1 MTRTIHSPRSRGR
14 RKFLVQKP
22 RGQFTSRV
30 QAVGPEHFGIVTV
43 DCAKVRSKFMLADFF
58 GTVHVPP
65 TVVAHRQG
73 ELQAAAERIRH
84 ALRAHQLADFVVAI
98 ERTGEYHRPV
108 QRAFR
113 ELGWDVRLVHPFAT
127 YQYRQPADPGNKTD
141 DTDVAALHRATVNGF
156 GLTDTP
162 WPDDYQ
168 QWQLLMRH
176 RRHLVQRVT
185 ALRCQ
190 IREHLHAA
198 MPGYAELFDDPWM
211 SSVVLPLAR
220 QFGSATRIRQ
230 AGAQGLQQFLR
241 EAQLRCQPSTLS
253 KTLAWAETAA
263 PGHPQAD
270 FLRRLVAALDD
281 DRLDKTRQILDLE
294 RTAASFLARTSS
306 VRLLIIPGLNV
317 VSAAELAGAM
327 GPPGLYANANAIT
340 GRAGL
345 MPSRYQSDRV
355 DRANGPLRRCANRRL
370 RTALL
375 QIADNL
381 VTCNHFIGARSLLW
395 RRADKD
401 PRALAGVAGLAATT
415 ATAG

>member
-1 MTRTIHSPRSRGR
+1 PRARGR
-14 RKFLVQKP
+14 RKVLVQKP

-141 DTDVAALHRATVNGF
+141 DTDLAALHRATVNGF

-168 QWQLLMRH
+168 QWQLLMRQ
-176 RRHLVQRVT
+176 RRRAGRRDGASRPLRQRQCHHGS
-185 ALRCQ
+185 R
-190 IREHLHAA
+190 RSD
-198 MPGYAELFDDPWM
+198 AEP
-211 SSVVLPLAR
+211 LPKRPRRSR
-220 QFGSATRIRQ
+220 QRS
-230 AGAQGLQQFLR
+230 
-241 EAQLRCQPSTLS
+241 
-253 KTLAWAETAA
+253 
-263 PGHPQAD
+263 
-270 FLRRLVAALDD
+270 VAALRQSTSADGDD
-281 DRLDKTRQILDLE
+281 
-294 RTAASFLARTSS
+294 S
-306 VRLLIIPGLNV
+306 
-317 VSAAELAGAM
+317 
-327 GPPGLYANANAIT
+327 
-340 GRAGL
+340 
-345 MPSRYQSDRV
+345 
-355 DRANGPLRRCANRRL
+355 
-370 RTALL
+370 
-375 QIADNL
+375 
-381 VTCNHFIGARSLLW
+381 
-395 RRADKD
+395 
-401 PRALAGVAGLAATT
+401 
-415 ATAG
+415 

>member
-43 DCAKVRSKFMLADFF
+43 DCAKARSKFMLADFF

-65 TVVAHRQG
+65 TVVVHRQG
-73 ELQAAAERIRH
+73 ELQAAIERIRQ
-84 ALRAHQLADFVVAI
+84 ALSEHDLRDFVVAI

-113 ELGWDVRLVHPFAT
+113 QLGWDVRLVHSFAT

-141 DTDVAALHRATVNGF
+141 DTDLAALHRATVNGF

-198 MPGYAELFDDPWM
+198 MPGYAELFDDPWI
-211 SSVVLPLAR
+211 SPVILPLAR
-220 QFGSATRIRQ
+220 QFGSATRIP
-230 AGAQGLQQFLR
+230 AGFASRPPRSSAGSPLPWSSASGSFGI
-241 EAQLRCQPSTLS
+241 P
-253 KTLAWAETAA
+253 AA
-263 PGHPQAD
+263 NPD
-270 FLRRLVAALDD
+270 
-281 DRLDKTRQILDLE
+281 I
-294 RTAASFLARTSS
+294 TSS
-306 VRLLIIPGLNV
+306 T
-317 VSAAELAGAM
+317 S
-327 GPPGLYANANAIT
+327 
-340 GRAGL
+340 
-345 MPSRYQSDRV
+345 S
-355 DRANGPLRRCANRRL
+355 
-370 RTALL
+370 
-375 QIADNL
+375 
-381 VTCNHFIGARSLLW
+381 
-395 RRADKD
+395 
-401 PRALAGVAGLAATT
+401 
-415 ATAG
+415 